1 MQIGVGVK
9 INIEDFNGEPDVWHS
24 GLQKVNRSRLLQ
36 HRLRFYERDYP
47 LCDQQESASRDFS
60 PAYCSSSWASRGTGG
75 CANGAYT
82 ERRTDPPLE
91 ICSNG
96 SACTCYVV
104 VNRCEAMSYIA
115 RENVLIRSSDPKKLD
130 AKTEDSRYKR
140 VYPSTRSTTPL
151 RVSSGNKLDARS
163 LPPFPISC
171 TIFGQIECKV
181 QNWTNRR
188 SRFRHS

>member
-1 MQIGVGVK
+1 MCGIRVYKNRIALAFCSIDSVSTNGITRFVTSKNLPRVISHLPTVLRPGHRGAPVDVRIGPK
-9 INIEDFNGEPDVWHS
+9 SSDRLILPR
-24 GLQKVNRSRLLQ
+24 RS
-36 HRLRFYERDYP
+36 
-47 LCDQQESASRDFS
+47 A
-60 PAYCSSSWASRGTGG
+60 
-75 CANGAYT
+75 
-82 ERRTDPPLE
+82 
-91 ICSNG
+91 SNG
-96 SACTCYVV
+96 SACTFCVV
-104 VNRCEAMSYIA
+104 VNRCEAISYIA

-130 AKTEDSRYKR
+130 AKTGDSRYKR

-171 TIFGQIECKV
+171 TMFGRIECEV